1 MLLRSGGK
9 DVFELVGL
17 FVVVEDDETIRM
29 SVMLSKWKV
38 WSCDDD
44 NEMTVT
50 DGFSSFS
57 VIWEVLDC
65 SNR

>member
-29 SVMLSKWKV
+29 SVMLSK
-38 WSCDDD
+38 
-44 NEMTVT
+44 
-50 DGFSSFS
+50 
-57 VIWEVLDC
+57 
-65 SNR
+65 